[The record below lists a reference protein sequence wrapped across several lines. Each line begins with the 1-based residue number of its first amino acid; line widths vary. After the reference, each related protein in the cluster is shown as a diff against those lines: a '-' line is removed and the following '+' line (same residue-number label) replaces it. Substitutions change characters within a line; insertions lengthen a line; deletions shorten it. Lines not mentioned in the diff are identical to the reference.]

1 MSREL
6 QRLCRQACPPHE
18 AMLLAVDRALGL
30 PERLDAQLALEDL
43 AATLPCAD
51 PDDPG
56 AELAACARLLRGPVQ
71 PDVSGSLSIG
81 DALTGCPAHP
91 LVAAAAAVA
100 AAQRR
105 GLRVGVVGHGR
116 RVWLAHR
123 SESGPDVVDP
133 GRVRSLVDGRSLGVD
148 LHWRCS
154 HQVAGLVLGAAVRRG
169 ERTGDL
175 MLAIRAAGIRAE
187 LPVDGGAAHAY
198 RREEQRLRA
207 RLN

>member
-6 QRLCRQACPPHE
+6 QQLCRQACPPHE

-30 PERLDAQLALEDL
+30 PERFDAQPALDELAG
-43 AATLPCAD
+43 ALPA
-51 PDDPG
+51 PEPGDPG
-56 AELAACARLLRGPVQ
+56 AELAACARLLRGPLSA
-71 PDVSGSLSIG
+71 DLDGSLSIG
-81 DALTGCPAHP
+81 DVLTGRPGHP
-91 LVAAAAAVA
+91 VVAAAAAVA
-100 AAQRR
+100 VAQRR
-105 GLRVGVVGHGR
+105 GLRVGIVGHGR

-123 SESGPDVVDP
+123 SEAGAEVVDP
-133 GRVRSLVDGRSLGVD
+133 ARVRNVIDGRTLGVD

-154 HQVAGLVLGAAVRRG
+154 HQVAGLVLGAAIRRG

-175 MLAIRAAGIRAE
+175 MLAIRAAGIRAD
-187 LPVDGGAAHAY
+187 LPVDGAAAHAY